1 VSSQQARA
9 TGEQE
14 RSPEDIKADIEGTR
28 EELGDTVAALA
39 DKTDVKG
46 QAQQRVAEVKE
57 NLQRKREEFTAK
69 AKSATPESAQ
79 QGGQQIVTTVKQ
91 HPAPVAIGGA
101 VLAGFVLGRLT
112 RRSPY

>member
-1 VSSQQARA
+1 MSSEHARA
-9 TGEQE
+9 TSEPE
-14 RSPEDIKADIEGTR
+14 RSPEEIKADIDDTR

-46 QAQQRVAEVKE
+46 QAQQRITEVKG
-57 NLQRKREEFTAK
+57 NLQRKRQELADK
-69 AKSATPESAQ
+69 ARSATPESAQ

-101 VLAGFVLGRLT
+101 VLAGFLIGRLT